1 MGFFESAKMF
11 ANQAVD
17 STRYAA
23 QKTKLKSNIKSEE
36 NNIERQYTE
45 IGRYYFNK
53 YVNNPDPEV
62 VQFYDNAKRS
72 MDAIY
77 RHNQEIARI
86 ESMEAAMNQGGNHQY
101 GQQNMQPNMQQGFNQ
116 NNMGGMQPN
125 PQGFNQNN
133 MGGMQPNPQGFNQSN
148 MGGMQPNQQGF
159 NQSNMGGMQPNPQ
172 GFNQN
177 NMGGMQ
183 GFNQNNV
190 GGMQPNPQ
198 GFNQD
203 IQGGVT
209 PAEPQNIA
217 PAASQADNNSEQ

>member
-86 ESMEAAMNQGGNHQY
+86 ESMEAAMNQGGNQQY
-101 GQQNMQPNMQQGFNQ
+101 GQPNMQPNMQQGFNQ

-125 PQGFNQNN
+125 TQGFNQSN
-133 MGGMQPNPQGFNQSN
+133 MGGMQPNPQGFNQN
-148 MGGMQPNQQGF
+148 
-159 NQSNMGGMQPNPQ
+159 NMGGMQPNPQ

-198 GFNQD
+198 GFNQN

-217 PAASQADNNSEQ
+217 PAASQADNSPEQ

>member
-101 GQQNMQPNMQQGFNQ
+101 GQPNMQQGFNQ

-125 PQGFNQNN
+125 PQGFNQN
-133 MGGMQPNPQGFNQSN
+133 
-148 MGGMQPNQQGF
+148 
-159 NQSNMGGMQPNPQ
+159 NMGGMQPNPQ

-198 GFNQD
+198 GFNQN

>member
-133 MGGMQPNPQGFNQSN
+133 MGGMQPNPQGFNQ
-148 MGGMQPNQQGF
+148 
-159 NQSNMGGMQPNPQ
+159 
-172 GFNQN
+172 N

-198 GFNQD
+198 GFNQN

>member
-23 QKTKLKSNIKSEE
+23 QKTKLRSNIKSED

-62 VQFYDNAKRS
+62 AQFYDNAKRS

-86 ESMEAAMNQGGNHQY
+86 ESMEAAMNQGGNQQY
-101 GQQNMQPNMQQGFNQ
+101 AQPNMQQGFNQ

-133 MGGMQPNPQGFNQSN
+133 MGSMQPNPQGFNQNN
-148 MGGMQPNQQGF
+148 MG
-159 NQSNMGGMQPNPQ
+159 SMQPNPQ

-183 GFNQNNV
+183 GFNQNNM

-198 GFNQD
+198 GFNQN

>member
-86 ESMEAAMNQGGNHQY
+86 ESMEAAMNQGGNQQY
-101 GQQNMQPNMQQGFNQ
+101 GQPNMQPNMQQGFNQ

-133 MGGMQPNPQGFNQSN
+133 MGGMQPNPQGFNQ
-148 MGGMQPNQQGF
+148 
-159 NQSNMGGMQPNPQ
+159 
-172 GFNQN
+172 N

-198 GFNQD
+198 GFNQN

>member
-86 ESMEAAMNQGGNHQY
+86 ESMEAAMNQGGNQQY

-125 PQGFNQNN
+125 PQGFNQ
-133 MGGMQPNPQGFNQSN
+133 
-148 MGGMQPNQQGF
+148 
-159 NQSNMGGMQPNPQ
+159 SNMGGMQPNP
-172 GFNQN
+172 
-177 NMGGMQ
+177 Q

-198 GFNQD
+198 GFNQNNMGGMQPNP
-203 IQGGVT
+203 QGFNQNNMGSMQPNPQGFNQNMQGSVT

-217 PAASQADNNSEQ
+217 PAAPAASQADNNSEQ

>member
-101 GQQNMQPNMQQGFNQ
+101 GQ
-116 NNMGGMQPN
+116 PN
-125 PQGFNQNN
+125 PQGFNQN
-133 MGGMQPNPQGFNQSN
+133 
-148 MGGMQPNQQGF
+148 
-159 NQSNMGGMQPNPQ
+159 
-172 GFNQN
+172 
-177 NMGGMQ
+177 
-183 GFNQNNV
+183 
-190 GGMQPNPQ
+190 
-198 GFNQD
+198 

>member
-23 QKTKLKSNIKSEE
+23 QKTKLRSNIKSED

-62 VQFYDNAKRS
+62 AQFYDNAKRS

-86 ESMEAAMNQGGNHQY
+86 ESMEAAMNQGGNQQY
-101 GQQNMQPNMQQGFNQ
+101 AQPNMQQGFNQ

-125 PQGFNQNN
+125 SQGFNQNN
-133 MGGMQPNPQGFNQSN
+133 MGS
-148 MGGMQPNQQGF
+148 
-159 NQSNMGGMQPNPQ
+159 MQPNPQ

-198 GFNQD
+198 GFNQN

-217 PAASQADNNSEQ
+217 PAASQADNSPEQ

>member
-23 QKTKLKSNIKSEE
+23 QKTKLRSNIKSED

-62 VQFYDNAKRS
+62 AQFYDNAKRS

-86 ESMEAAMNQGGNHQY
+86 ESMEAAMNQGGNQQY
-101 GQQNMQPNMQQGFNQ
+101 AQPNMQQGFNQ

-125 PQGFNQNN
+125 SQGFKQNNMGSMQPKPQGFNQNN
-133 MGGMQPNPQGFNQSN
+133 MGS
-148 MGGMQPNQQGF
+148 
-159 NQSNMGGMQPNPQ
+159 MQPNPQ

-198 GFNQD
+198 GFNQN

-217 PAASQADNNSEQ
+217 PAAPVASQADNSPEQ

>member
-53 YVNNPDPEV
+53 YVNNPDPDV

-148 MGGMQPNQQGF
+148 MGGMQPN
-159 NQSNMGGMQPNPQ
+159 PQ

>member
-86 ESMEAAMNQGGNHQY
+86 ESMEAAMNQGGNQQY
-101 GQQNMQPNMQQGFNQ
+101 GQPNMQPNMQQGFNQ

-125 PQGFNQNN
+125 P
-133 MGGMQPNPQGFNQSN
+133 
-148 MGGMQPNQQGF
+148 QGF

-190 GGMQPNPQ
+190 GGMQPTPQ
-198 GFNQD
+198 GFNQN

-217 PAASQADNNSEQ
+217 PAAPAASQADNNSEQ

>member
-23 QKTKLKSNIKSEE
+23 QKTKLRSNIKSEE

-86 ESMEAAMNQGGNHQY
+86 ESMEAAMNQGGNQQY
-101 GQQNMQPNMQQGFNQ
+101 AQPNMQ
-116 NNMGGMQPN
+116 
-125 PQGFNQNN
+125 
-133 MGGMQPNPQGFNQSN
+133 
-148 MGGMQPNQQGF
+148 
-159 NQSNMGGMQPNPQ
+159 Q

-198 GFNQD
+198 GFNQN

-217 PAASQADNNSEQ
+217 PAAPVASQADNSPEQ

>member
-101 GQQNMQPNMQQGFNQ
+101 GQPNMQPNMQQGFNQ

-133 MGGMQPNPQGFNQSN
+133 MGGMQPNPQGFNQ
-148 MGGMQPNQQGF
+148 
-159 NQSNMGGMQPNPQ
+159 
-172 GFNQN
+172 N

-198 GFNQD
+198 GFNQN

-217 PAASQADNNSEQ
+217 SAASQADNNSEQ

>member
-148 MGGMQPNQQGF
+148 MGGMQPN
-159 NQSNMGGMQPNPQ
+159 PQ

>member
-23 QKTKLKSNIKSEE
+23 QKTKLRSNIKSED

-62 VQFYDNAKRS
+62 AQFYDNAKRS

-86 ESMEAAMNQGGNHQY
+86 ESMEAAMNQGGNQQY
-101 GQQNMQPNMQQGFNQ
+101 AQPNMQQGFNQ

-133 MGGMQPNPQGFNQSN
+133 MGS
-148 MGGMQPNQQGF
+148 
-159 NQSNMGGMQPNPQ
+159 MQPNPQ

-198 GFNQD
+198 GFNQN

-209 PAEPQNIA
+209 PAEPENIA
-217 PAASQADNNSEQ
+217 PAASQDDNNSEQ

>member
-86 ESMEAAMNQGGNHQY
+86 ESMEAAMNQGGNQQY
-101 GQQNMQPNMQQGFNQ
+101 GQPNMQPNMQQGFNQ

-133 MGGMQPNPQGFNQSN
+133 VGGMQPNPQGFNQN
-148 MGGMQPNQQGF
+148 
-159 NQSNMGGMQPNPQ
+159 NMGGMQPNPQ

-177 NMGGMQ
+177 NMGSMQ

-198 GFNQD
+198 GFNQN

-217 PAASQADNNSEQ
+217 PAAPAASQADNNSEQ

>member
-23 QKTKLKSNIKSEE
+23 QKTKLRSNIKSED

-62 VQFYDNAKRS
+62 AQFYDNAKRS

-86 ESMEAAMNQGGNHQY
+86 ESMEAAMNQGGNQQY
-101 GQQNMQPNMQQGFNQ
+101 AQPNMQQGFNQ
-116 NNMGGMQPN
+116 NIMGGMQPN

-133 MGGMQPNPQGFNQSN
+133 MGS
-148 MGGMQPNQQGF
+148 
-159 NQSNMGGMQPNPQ
+159 MQPNPQ

-198 GFNQD
+198 GFNQN

-217 PAASQADNNSEQ
+217 PAASQDDNNSEQ

>member
-86 ESMEAAMNQGGNHQY
+86 ESMEAAMNQGGNQQY
-101 GQQNMQPNMQQGFNQ
+101 GQTNMQPNMQQGFNQ
-116 NNMGGMQPN
+116 NNMGGMQPT

-133 MGGMQPNPQGFNQSN
+133 MGGMQPNPQGFNQYN
-148 MGGMQPNQQGF
+148 MGGMQPN
-159 NQSNMGGMQPNPQ
+159 MQQ

-190 GGMQPNPQ
+190 GGMQPTPQ
-198 GFNQD
+198 GFNQN
-203 IQGGVT
+203 IQGSVT

-217 PAASQADNNSEQ
+217 PAAPAASQADNNSEQ

>member
-86 ESMEAAMNQGGNHQY
+86 ESMEAAMNQGGNQQY

-125 PQGFNQNN
+125 PQGFNQ
-133 MGGMQPNPQGFNQSN
+133 SN
-148 MGGMQPNQQGF
+148 MGGMQPN
-159 NQSNMGGMQPNPQ
+159 MQQ

-183 GFNQNNV
+183 GFNQNNM

-198 GFNQD
+198 GFNQN

>member
-86 ESMEAAMNQGGNHQY
+86 ESMEAAMNQGGNQQY
-101 GQQNMQPNMQQGFNQ
+101 GQPNMQPNMQ
-116 NNMGGMQPN
+116 
-125 PQGFNQNN
+125 
-133 MGGMQPNPQGFNQSN
+133 
-148 MGGMQPNQQGF
+148 
-159 NQSNMGGMQPNPQ
+159 Q

-190 GGMQPNPQ
+190 GSMQPNPQ
-198 GFNQD
+198 GFNQNM
-203 IQGGVT
+203 QGGVT

-217 PAASQADNNSEQ
+217 PAAPAASQADSNSEQ

>member
-86 ESMEAAMNQGGNHQY
+86 ESMEAAMNQGGNQQY
-101 GQQNMQPNMQQGFNQ
+101 AQPNMQQGFNQ

-133 MGGMQPNPQGFNQSN
+133 MGGMQPTPQGFNQNN
-148 MGGMQPNQQGF
+148 MGGMQPN
-159 NQSNMGGMQPNPQ
+159 MQQ

-190 GGMQPNPQ
+190 GGMQPTPQ
-198 GFNQD
+198 GFNQN

-217 PAASQADNNSEQ
+217 PAAPAASQADSNSEQ

>member
-148 MGGMQPNQQGF
+148 MGGMQPN
-159 NQSNMGGMQPNPQ
+159 PQ

-198 GFNQD
+198 GFNQN

>member
-86 ESMEAAMNQGGNHQY
+86 ESMEAAMNQGGNQQY
-101 GQQNMQPNMQQGFNQ
+101 GQPNMQPNMQQGFNQ
-116 NNMGGMQPN
+116 NNMGGMQPT
-125 PQGFNQNN
+125 PQGFNQN
-133 MGGMQPNPQGFNQSN
+133 
-148 MGGMQPNQQGF
+148 
-159 NQSNMGGMQPNPQ
+159 NMGGMQPNPQ

-190 GGMQPNPQ
+190 GSMQPTPQ
-198 GFNQD
+198 GFNQNM
-203 IQGGVT
+203 QGGVT

-217 PAASQADNNSEQ
+217 PAAPAASQADSNSEQ

>member
-86 ESMEAAMNQGGNHQY
+86 ESMEAAMNQGGNQQY
-101 GQQNMQPNMQQGFNQ
+101 GQPNMQPNMQQGFNQ

-125 PQGFNQNN
+125 PQGFNKN
-133 MGGMQPNPQGFNQSN
+133 
-148 MGGMQPNQQGF
+148 
-159 NQSNMGGMQPNPQ
+159 NMGGMQPNPQ

-198 GFNQD
+198 GFNQN

>member
-23 QKTKLKSNIKSEE
+23 QKTKLRSNIKSED

-62 VQFYDNAKRS
+62 AQFYDNAKRS

-86 ESMEAAMNQGGNHQY
+86 ESMEAAMNQGGNQQY
-101 GQQNMQPNMQQGFNQ
+101 AQPNMQQGFNQ

-133 MGGMQPNPQGFNQSN
+133 MGS
-148 MGGMQPNQQGF
+148 
-159 NQSNMGGMQPNPQ
+159 MQPNPQ

-183 GFNQNNV
+183 GFNQNNM

-198 GFNQD
+198 GFNQN

>member
-23 QKTKLKSNIKSEE
+23 QKTKLRSNIKSED

-62 VQFYDNAKRS
+62 AQFYDNAKRS

-86 ESMEAAMNQGGNHQY
+86 ESMEAAMNQGGNQQY
-101 GQQNMQPNMQQGFNQ
+101 AQPNMQQGFNQ

-133 MGGMQPNPQGFNQSN
+133 MGS
-148 MGGMQPNQQGF
+148 
-159 NQSNMGGMQPNPQ
+159 MQPNPQ

-177 NMGGMQ
+177 NMGSMQPNPQGFNQNNMGSMQ

-198 GFNQD
+198 GFNQN

>member
-125 PQGFNQNN
+125 PQGFNQ
-133 MGGMQPNPQGFNQSN
+133 
-148 MGGMQPNQQGF
+148 
-159 NQSNMGGMQPNPQ
+159 SNMGGMQPNPQ

>member
-86 ESMEAAMNQGGNHQY
+86 ESMEAAMNPGGNQQY
-101 GQQNMQPNMQQGFNQ
+101 GQTNMQPNMQQGFNQ

-133 MGGMQPNPQGFNQSN
+133 MGGMQPTP
-148 MGGMQPNQQGF
+148 QGF

-198 GFNQD
+198 GFNQN

-217 PAASQADNNSEQ
+217 PAAPAASQADSNSEQ

>member
-86 ESMEAAMNQGGNHQY
+86 ESMEAAMNQGGNQQY
-101 GQQNMQPNMQQGFNQ
+101 GQPNMQPNMQQGFNQ

-133 MGGMQPNPQGFNQSN
+133 MGS
-148 MGGMQPNQQGF
+148 
-159 NQSNMGGMQPNPQ
+159 
-172 GFNQN
+172 
-177 NMGGMQ
+177 MQ

-198 GFNQD
+198 GFNQN

-217 PAASQADNNSEQ
+217 PAAPAASQADNNSEQ

>member
-23 QKTKLKSNIKSEE
+23 QKTKLRSNIKSED

-62 VQFYDNAKRS
+62 AQFYDNAKRS

-86 ESMEAAMNQGGNHQY
+86 ESMEAAMNQWGNQQY
-101 GQQNMQPNMQQGFNQ
+101 AQPNMQQGFNQ

-125 PQGFNQNN
+125 SQGFNQNNMGSMQPNPQGFNQNN
-133 MGGMQPNPQGFNQSN
+133 MGS
-148 MGGMQPNQQGF
+148 
-159 NQSNMGGMQPNPQ
+159 MQPNPQ

-198 GFNQD
+198 GFNQN

-217 PAASQADNNSEQ
+217 PAASQADNSPEQ

>member
-23 QKTKLKSNIKSEE
+23 QKTKLRSNIKSED

-62 VQFYDNAKRS
+62 AQFYDNAKRS

-86 ESMEAAMNQGGNHQY
+86 ESMEAAMNQGGNQQY
-101 GQQNMQPNMQQGFNQ
+101 AQPNMQQGFNQ

-133 MGGMQPNPQGFNQSN
+133 MGSMQPNPQGFNQNN
-148 MGGMQPNQQGF
+148 MG
-159 NQSNMGGMQPNPQ
+159 SMQPNPQ

-198 GFNQD
+198 GFNQN

-209 PAEPQNIA
+209 PAEPENIA
-217 PAASQADNNSEQ
+217 PAASQDDNNSEQ

>member
-23 QKTKLKSNIKSEE
+23 QKTKLRSNIKSEE

-86 ESMEAAMNQGGNHQY
+86 ESMEAAMNQGGNQQY

-125 PQGFNQNN
+125 PQGFNQ
-133 MGGMQPNPQGFNQSN
+133 SN
-148 MGGMQPNQQGF
+148 MGGMQPN
-159 NQSNMGGMQPNPQ
+159 MQQ

-198 GFNQD
+198 GFNQN

-217 PAASQADNNSEQ
+217 PAAPAASQADNNSEQ

>member
-86 ESMEAAMNQGGNHQY
+86 ESMEAAMNQGGNQQY
-101 GQQNMQPNMQQGFNQ
+101 GQPNMQPNMQ
-116 NNMGGMQPN
+116 
-125 PQGFNQNN
+125 QGFNQNN

-148 MGGMQPNQQGF
+148 MGGMQPN
-159 NQSNMGGMQPNPQ
+159 MQQ

-183 GFNQNNV
+183 GFNQNNM

-198 GFNQD
+198 GFNQNM
-203 IQGGVT
+203 QGGVT

-217 PAASQADNNSEQ
+217 PAAPAASQADNNSEQ

>member
-23 QKTKLKSNIKSEE
+23 QKTKLRSNIKSEE

-86 ESMEAAMNQGGNHQY
+86 ESMEAAMNQGGNQQY
-101 GQQNMQPNMQQGFNQ
+101 AQPNMQQGFNQ

-133 MGGMQPNPQGFNQSN
+133 MGS
-148 MGGMQPNQQGF
+148 
-159 NQSNMGGMQPNPQ
+159 MQPNPQ

-177 NMGGMQ
+177 NMGSMQ

-198 GFNQD
+198 GFNQN

-217 PAASQADNNSEQ
+217 PAAPVASQADNSPEQ

>member
-86 ESMEAAMNQGGNHQY
+86 ESMEAAMNPGGNQQY
-101 GQQNMQPNMQQGFNQ
+101 GQTNMQPNMQQGFNQ
-116 NNMGGMQPN
+116 NNMGGMQPT

-133 MGGMQPNPQGFNQSN
+133 MGGMQPT
-148 MGGMQPNQQGF
+148 
-159 NQSNMGGMQPNPQ
+159 PQ

-177 NMGGMQ
+177 
-183 GFNQNNV
+183 
-190 GGMQPNPQ
+190 
-198 GFNQD
+198 

-217 PAASQADNNSEQ
+217 PAAPAAPQADNNSEQ

>member
-125 PQGFNQNN
+125 PQGFNQ
-133 MGGMQPNPQGFNQSN
+133 
-148 MGGMQPNQQGF
+148 
-159 NQSNMGGMQPNPQ
+159 SNMGGMQPNPQ

-198 GFNQD
+198 GFNQN

>member
-86 ESMEAAMNQGGNHQY
+86 ESMEAAMNQGGNQQY
-101 GQQNMQPNMQQGFNQ
+101 GQPNMQPNMQ
-116 NNMGGMQPN
+116 
-125 PQGFNQNN
+125 QGFNQNN

-148 MGGMQPNQQGF
+148 MGGMQPN
-159 NQSNMGGMQPNPQ
+159 PQ

-183 GFNQNNV
+183 GFKQNNV

-198 GFNQD
+198 GFNQN

-217 PAASQADNNSEQ
+217 PAAPQADNNSEQ

>member
-23 QKTKLKSNIKSEE
+23 QKTKLRSNIKSED

-62 VQFYDNAKRS
+62 AQFYDNAKRS

-86 ESMEAAMNQGGNHQY
+86 ESMEAAMNQGGNQQY
-101 GQQNMQPNMQQGFNQ
+101 AQPNMQQGFNQ

-133 MGGMQPNPQGFNQSN
+133 MGS
-148 MGGMQPNQQGF
+148 
-159 NQSNMGGMQPNPQ
+159 MQPNPQ

-198 GFNQD
+198 GFNQN

-209 PAEPQNIA
+209 PAEPENIA
-217 PAASQADNNSEQ
+217 PAAPVASQADNSPEQ

>member
-23 QKTKLKSNIKSEE
+23 QKTKLRSNIKSED

-62 VQFYDNAKRS
+62 AQFYDNAKRS

-86 ESMEAAMNQGGNHQY
+86 ESMEAAMNQGGNQQY

-133 MGGMQPNPQGFNQSN
+133 MGGMQPN
-148 MGGMQPNQQGF
+148 MQ
-159 NQSNMGGMQPNPQ
+159 Q

-198 GFNQD
+198 GFNQN

-217 PAASQADNNSEQ
+217 PAAPAASQADNNSEQ